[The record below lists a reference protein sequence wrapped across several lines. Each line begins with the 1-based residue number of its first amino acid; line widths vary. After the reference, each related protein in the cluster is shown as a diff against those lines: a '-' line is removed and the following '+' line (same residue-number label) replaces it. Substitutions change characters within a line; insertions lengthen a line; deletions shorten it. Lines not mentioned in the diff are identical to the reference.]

1 MANAFLNLCIFIA
14 FPLVLILG
22 CILLI
27 SGFSTLC
34 ILIEDFCSDYPS
46 DLEYFDEDDI
56 EDDIIINKEDK
67 DNV

>member
-1 MANAFLNLCIFIA
+1 MGTAFLNFCIFIA
-14 FPLVLILG
+14 FPLVLIIG

-27 SGFSTLC
+27 SGFSTLFK
-34 ILIEDFCSDYPS
+34 LIEEYCSDYPN

-56 EDDIIINKEDK
+56 ILNKEDE

>member
-1 MANAFLNLCIFIA
+1 MASAFLNLCIIIA

-22 CILLI
+22 GILLI

-34 ILIEDFCSDYPS
+34 KLVEDFCSWLDYPN
-46 DLEYFDEDDI
+46 DLEYFD

>member
-1 MANAFLNLCIFIA
+1 MMASAFLNFCIFIA

-34 ILIEDFCSDYPS
+34 KLIEDFCSDYPN
-46 DLEYFDEDDI
+46 DLEYFDEDYYNK
-56 EDDIIINKEDK
+56 INKEDK

>member
-1 MANAFLNLCIFIA
+1 MMASAFLNFCIFIA

-34 ILIEDFCSDYPS
+34 KLIEDFCSDYPN
-46 DLEYFDEDDI
+46 DFEYFDEDDI
-56 EDDIIINKEDK
+56 ILNKEDK